1 MMRERF
7 WDHFKL
13 TELTQEEWEALCD
26 GCGRCCLIKLEDE
39 DSGEIA
45 FTGVACKQLNLKT
58 AQCQDYPNRQQRVPD
73 CIQLTPEAVTRIK
86 WLPRSCGYR
95 RVHEGR
101 GLAAWHPLISGDP
114 FSVQKAGIAV
124 IGRVV
129 SESAVYEDDL
139 QDHVI
144 KWVK

>member
-1 MMRERF
+1 MRERF
-7 WDHFKL
+7 WERYTL
-13 TELTQEEWEALCD
+13 AELTPEEWEALCD

-45 FTGVACKQLNLKT
+45 FTGVACKQLDLDNG
-58 AQCQDYPNRQQRVPD
+58 QCRDYPNRQQRVPD
-73 CIQLTPEAVTRIK
+73 CIQLTPEGVTRIR

-101 GLAAWHPLISGDP
+101 GLAAWHPLISGDS
-114 FSVQKAGIAV
+114 FSVKKAGISV
-124 IGRVV
+124 VGRVI

-139 QDHVI
+139 EDHVI